1 MLEPLD
7 KKAAEKRLLELLKTR
22 AFRDGIEV
30 TLASGKKSNFY
41 IDGRKITLHP
51 EGILLV
57 SRLMEARLRPLG
69 LTAVGGPTMGAD
81 PIAAGIS
88 LVSQLEGAPLR
99 AFLVRKEPKGH
110 GVGSMIAGELGEGDR
125 VAVVEDT
132 MTTGGS
138 LLKAVRAVEEV
149 GAKVEKVL
157 VIVDRLDPDGD
168 QVRKN
173 LPFESLFTVQDLRG
187 EGPGA

>member
-7 KKAAEKRLLELLKTR
+7 REAARGRLLELLRTR
-22 AFRDGIEV
+22 AFRDNVEV
-30 TLASGKKSNFY
+30 TLASGKKSDFY
-41 IDGRKITLHP
+41 IDGRKVTLHP
-51 EGILLV
+51 EGLLLV
-57 SRLMEARLRPLG
+57 SRLMEDRLRPLG

-81 PIAAGIS
+81 PIAAGIA

-110 GVGSMIAGELGEGDR
+110 GMGSMIAGELGRGDR

-138 LLKAVRAVEEV
+138 LLKAVRAVEET

-168 QVRKN
+168 QVRRA
-173 LPFESLFTVQDLRG
+173 LPFESLYTVEDLRR
-187 EGPGA
+187 